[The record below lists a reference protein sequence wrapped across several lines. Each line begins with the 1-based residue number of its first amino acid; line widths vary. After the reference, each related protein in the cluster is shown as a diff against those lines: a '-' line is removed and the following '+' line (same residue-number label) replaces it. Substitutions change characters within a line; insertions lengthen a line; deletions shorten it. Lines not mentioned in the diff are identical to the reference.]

1 MSLIL
6 AIGPQ
11 NLFVIEQ
18 GLKRHRVFLV
28 CLICSVSDFIFIA
41 IGTAAFY
48 YFSQS
53 NQFVDLILNLL
64 LLVFI
69 FNFVWNK
76 LNSSSTFYSFN
87 QSYNEAPT
95 SKVVLRT
102 LAFTYLNPHVY
113 SDTIFIIGGFSREL
127 MLNEKIFFVI
137 GAASASFIYFFSL
150 NARSICSTG
159 TLYRHGIMFCVYR
172 TAAATAL
179 KINWRPDNAP
189 AMALPLKLEE
199 VVLSKTV
206 FSSSVN
212 FASHKLTAALSDSV
226 LTSRLTLNS
235 KALRIHHHLERVA
248 S

>member
-1 MSLIL
+1 MENFAFGFYLGMSLIL

-18 GLKRHRVFLV
+18 GLKRHHVFLV
-28 CLICSVSDFIFIA
+28 CLICSVSDFMFIA

-76 LNSSSTFYSFN
+76 LNSSSNFYSFN
-87 QSYNEAPT
+87 ESYNEAYT
-95 SKVVLRT
+95 GKVILRT

-150 NARSICSTG
+150 GYASSYFATFINNQKGWQLINRIVIFVMLLLSIFVIHKIVT
-159 TLYRHGIMFCVYR
+159 TLMSI
-172 TAAATAL
+172 A
-179 KINWRPDNAP
+179 
-189 AMALPLKLEE
+189 
-199 VVLSKTV
+199 
-206 FSSSVN
+206 
-212 FASHKLTAALSDSV
+212 
-226 LTSRLTLNS
+226 
-235 KALRIHHHLERVA
+235 
-248 S
+248 

>member
-1 MSLIL
+1 MENFAFGFYLGMSLIL

-18 GLKRHRVFLV
+18 GLKRQRVFLV

-53 NQFVDLILNLL
+53 NQIVDLILNLL

-76 LNSSSTFYSFN
+76 LTPSSTFYSFN
-87 QSYNEAPT
+87 QSYNEEHI

-150 NARSICSTG
+150 GYASSYFATFINNQKGWRLVNRIVIFIMLLLSIFVIHKIVA
-159 TLYRHGIMFCVYR
+159 TLIS
-172 TAAATAL
+172 
-179 KINWRPDNAP
+179 
-189 AMALPLKLEE
+189 
-199 VVLSKTV
+199 LS
-206 FSSSVN
+206 
-212 FASHKLTAALSDSV
+212 
-226 LTSRLTLNS
+226 
-235 KALRIHHHLERVA
+235 
-248 S
+248 

>member
-1 MSLIL
+1 MENFAFGFYLGMSLIL

-76 LNSSSTFYSFN
+76 LNFSSTFYSFN
-87 QSYNEAPT
+87 QSYNEEHI

-127 MLNEKIFFVI
+127 MLNEKIFFVF
-137 GAASASFIYFFSL
+137 GAACASFIYFFSL
-150 NARSICSTG
+150 GYASSYFATFINNQKGWQLINRIVIFVMLLLSVFVIHKIVA
-159 TLYRHGIMFCVYR
+159 TLMLI
-172 TAAATAL
+172 T
-179 KINWRPDNAP
+179 
-189 AMALPLKLEE
+189 
-199 VVLSKTV
+199 
-206 FSSSVN
+206 
-212 FASHKLTAALSDSV
+212 
-226 LTSRLTLNS
+226 
-235 KALRIHHHLERVA
+235 
-248 S
+248 